1 MHAANMEILTQERS
15 SLSHI
20 FSLFCC
26 FPVHQSYVSFLFPIL
41 WTAGIYLVW
50 NLAAVLSQNANM
62 LSWCGSGLNPVEVII
77 TARLELLYH
86 YQLGTFQSC
95 HYHSQKD
102 KHITLAKLEQLKG
115 KLYVVELHPARL
127 LFKSVCIHYHSVCKT
142 TFVSQFK
149 NHFKLSFNTVSD

>member
-1 MHAANMEILTQERS
+1 MWVRTS
-15 SLSHI
+15 
-20 FSLFCC
+20 
-26 FPVHQSYVSFLFPIL
+26 
-41 WTAGIYLVW
+41 
-50 NLAAVLSQNANM
+50 
-62 LSWCGSGLNPVEVII
+62 NPVEVII